1 MSQNST
7 TTDQWLVFTLAD
19 QKYAIHVDCVRELTR
34 SADHQIRSLP
44 QTPDDIVGALS
55 LRGRVITIRDLRTM
69 INLPSLQKETTEV
82 TEILDKREE
91 DHINW
96 IKELKSSVLE
106 DREFTLTRDPHKCAF
121 GKWYDALMA
130 DESALQ
136 MLTNSNFTL
145 YRLIGQMGAPHK
157 MIHAI
162 ADRVTDLVRKKEFD
176 KAHALI
182 EDTGE
187 VYLGTMIAL
196 MHQIRSLL
204 NELRKPLIV
213 ILEWQGRQLG
223 IQVDSVVSV
232 ARLADEKISPL
243 PERVGQSGIFKAM
256 ARTDDESGL
265 MMLLDGTKLFD
276 ETDPNLKPPDWS
288 QLCDESTES
297 SAVDATGATQ
307 SPKAVAVP
315 V

>member
-1 MSQNST
+1 MSQNRT

-69 INLPSLQKETTEV
+69 IKLPSLAKETAEV
-82 TEILDKREE
+82 TEILEKREE
-91 DHINW
+91 DHVNW
-96 IKELKSSVLE
+96 IKELKASVLE
-106 DREFTLTRDPHKCAF
+106 DREFTLARDPQKCAF

-145 YRLIGQMGAPHK
+145 YRLIGQMGAPHM
-157 MIHAI
+157 MIHSI

-176 KAHALI
+176 KAHVLI
-182 EDTGE
+182 EQTGE
-187 VYLGTMIAL
+187 VYLETMIAL
-196 MHQIRSLL
+196 MHQIRGLL

-213 ILEWQGRQLG
+213 ILEWQDRQLG
-223 IQVDSVVSV
+223 VQVDSVDSV
-232 ARLADEKISPL
+232 IRIDEEKISPL
-243 PERVGQSGIFKAM
+243 PERMGQSGVFTSM
-256 ARTDDESGL
+256 ARIGDESGL
-265 MMLLDGTKLFD
+265 LLLLDGTKLFD
-276 ETDPNLKPPDWS
+276 EVDAGLEPPDWS
-288 QLCDESTES
+288 ELGNEI
-297 SAVDATGATQ
+297 AQ
-307 SPKAVAVP
+307 SVAVEGSAP
-315 V
+315 APALA